1 MPFMPVTESMFLLA
15 ETREHPMHVGGLQLF
30 VPPEDAGDDLGMQLY
45 ETFQAATDVYKLFRK
60 RPAPPVNFM
69 GTVRWIYDEELDFE
83 HHVRR
88 IMLPRPGRIR
98 ELLRYISAEHSAPLD
113 RHRPMWELHIIEGLA
128 DGRVALYSKIHHS
141 LVDGVS
147 ALKLF
152 ERTLTTDPEARDC
165 GPIWDPALFERPKK
179 KGTEVAKVDDG
190 GVLSLLSTGVKA
202 AGELAGVGPAAARI
216 GLNKLRGNEMV
227 LPLTAPRTMLNV
239 PIGGARRF
247 ASQQWSKSRMKDIAA
262 ALGVTLNDVVL
273 TMCSGALRSYLIDRN
288 ALPDQP
294 LIAMVPVSMR
304 EAGAD
309 ADGGNAVTTVLCNL
323 GTDQPDPERRLAA
336 VVSSMNESK
345 AMMRTLSPLQ
355 ALSYGAAV
363 MAPLLLTP
371 VPGFVRNT
379 PPPFNVIISNVPG
392 PKTEMYWNGAKL
404 DGVYPASIVLDGQ
417 ALNITLA
424 TNADNVNFGLV
435 GDRRSVPSLQRMLT
449 HLDTALEELEKLAD
463 G

>member
-1 MPFMPVTESMFLLA
+1 MPFMPVTESMFLVA

-30 VPPEDAGDDLGMQLY
+30 VPPDGEEETFGQKVY
-45 ETFQAATDVYKLFRK
+45 ETFEAATDVYELFRK
-60 RPAPPVNFM
+60 RPAPPVNVM
-69 GTVRWIYDEELDFE
+69 GTLRWIFDDDLDFE

-88 IMLPRPGRIR
+88 IMLPRPGRVR
-98 ELLRYISAEHSAPLD
+98 ELLRYVSAEHGAPLD

-128 DGRVALYSKIHHS
+128 DGRLALYSKIHHS

-152 ERTLTTDPEARDC
+152 EKTLTPDPDRRDC
-165 GPIWDPALFERPKK
+165 GPIWDPALFRKK
-179 KGTEVAKVDDG
+179 KSSAVATTG
-190 GVLSLLSTGVKA
+190 GGALAAVSTGVKA
-202 AGELAGVGPAAARI
+202 AGELAGMGPAAARI
-216 GLNKLRGNEMV
+216 GWNKLRGNDMV
-227 LPLTAPRTMLNV
+227 LPLTAPHTMLNV

-247 ASQQWSKSRMKDIAA
+247 ASQQWSKTRMTDVAS

-273 TMCSGALRSYLIDRN
+273 TMCAGALRSYLIDRN

-294 LIAMVPVSMR
+294 LVAMVPVSMR

-309 ADGGNAVTTVLCNL
+309 ASGGNAVTTVLCNL

-336 VVSSMNESK
+336 VVRSMNDSK
-345 AMMRTLSPLQ
+345 AMMRNLSPLQ
-355 ALSYGAAV
+355 ALGYGAAV

-392 PKTEMYWNGAKL
+392 PKTEMYWNGARL

-449 HLDTALEELEKLAD
+449 HLDTALEELEKLA
-463 G
+463 

>member
-30 VPPEDAGDDLGMQLY
+30 VPPEDAGEDFGLKIY
-45 ETFQAATDVYKLFRK
+45 ETFRDATDVYKLFRK
-60 RPAPPVNFM
+60 RPATPVNFM
-69 GTVRWIYDEELDFE
+69 GTVRWIFDDDLDFE
-83 HHVRR
+83 QHVRR
-88 IMLPRPGRIR
+88 INLPRPGRIR
-98 ELLRYISAEHSAPLD
+98 ELLSYVSAEHSAPLD
-113 RHRPMWELHIIEGLA
+113 RHRPMWELHIIEGLD

-152 ERTLTTDPEARDC
+152 EKTLSSDPDARDC
-165 GPIWDPALFERPKK
+165 GPIWNPALFERKK
-179 KGTEVAKVDDG
+179 TAEVVKTDGGGGLISTISSGAKV
-190 GVLSLLSTGVKA
+190 
-202 AGELAGVGPAAARI
+202 AGQLAGVGPAAARI
-216 GLNKLRGNEMV
+216 GVNKIRGNDMV
-227 LPLTAPRTMLNV
+227 LPMSAPRTMLNV
-239 PIGGARRF
+239 PIGGARRI
-247 ASQQWSKSRMKDIAA
+247 AAQQWSKTRIKDVAS
-262 ALGVTLNDVVL
+262 ALEVTMNDIVL

-294 LIAMVPVSMR
+294 LIAMVPVSTR

-323 GTDQPDPERRLAA
+323 GTDQPDPERRLAS
-336 VVSSMNESK
+336 VVSSMNEAK
-345 AMMRTLSPLQ
+345 AVMRDLSPLQ
-355 ALSYGAAV
+355 ALGFGAAV

-392 PKTEMYWNGAKL
+392 PKTEMYWNGARL

-424 TNADNVNFGLV
+424 TNADHVNFGLV

-449 HLDTALEELEKLAD
+449 HLDTALEELEKLTD
-463 G
+463 L